1 MAYDDVNTSSNP
13 ELVKKFY
20 DLQFLEWV
28 KSTVVFDKFAQQR
41 PLPKGKGT
49 TIEFTRYRPLP
60 IITSTVALDTTAIGT
75 AGSLYTDTM
84 GATLIQMIGW
94 IPIQTMLSFVSID
107 PDVSEKVELVADQAA
122 RSIDR
127 KINSEISP
135 TALHILPAGMTGIAD
150 NEVRGKT
157 SSYLVT
163 TTAWPDTTNLVQATA
178 DWWGS
183 STVGGYLTCTDTGS
197 KNYSFTRRIT
207 AFDATANCI
216 ESEAFPFNVNNTC
229 TFTCVRLSALAST
242 DVLSTSSVRKARRD
256 LKINK
261 AKTFA
266 GGRFIFIINDYTEY
280 DFMGQT
286 AWEDA
291 KQYSDVRDL
300 YAGEIGEWMQFRFV
314 TTQDPYREDTDAT
327 ADYDDGAVH
336 SNLALGMHSYGMT
349 KLTSEGLRLIQKR
362 PGPQTTSDP
371 ADMFSTIAWKSIFV
385 PKTLNSCFRLN
396 VLTGASS

>member
-1 MAYDDVNTSSNP
+1 MAYDDVNVSSNP
-13 ELVKKFY
+13 ELVKEFY

-28 KSTVVFDKFAQQR
+28 TSTVVFERFAQQR

-60 IITSTVALDTTAIGT
+60 LVTSTVGLDTTVLPS

-84 GATLIQMIGW
+84 GAQLIQMIGW
-94 IPIQTMLSFVSID
+94 IPIQTLLSFVSID

-127 KINSEISP
+127 KINVEISP
-135 TALHILPAGMTGIAD
+135 SAQHILPAGMTGIAD
-150 NEVRGKT
+150 NEVRGRT
-157 SSYLVT
+157 TAYLVT
-163 TTAWPDTTNLVQATA
+163 TTAWEDTANLVQDTE
-178 DWWGS
+178 DWWEN
-183 STVGGYLTCTDTGS
+183 GYLTCTDTDS
-197 KNYSFTRRIT
+197 KNYGFTRLI
-207 AFDATANCI
+207 ASFDSDKFTI
-216 ESEAFPFNVNNTC
+216 VSEAFPDNIDLTC
-229 TFTCVRLSALAST
+229 TFIATRLAALVST
-242 DVLSTSSVRKARRD
+242 DVLSTASIRKARRD
-256 LKINK
+256 LKLNK
-261 AKTFA
+261 AKPFA
-266 GGRFIFIINDYTEY
+266 GNRFVFIVNDYTEY

-286 AWEDA
+286 AWSDA
-291 KQYSDVRDL
+291 KKYSDVKDL

-314 TTQDPYREDTDAT
+314 STQDPYREDVDAT
-327 ADYDDGAVH
+327 ANMETGAVH

-349 KLTSEGLRLIQKR
+349 KLSSEGLKLIQKR

-371 ADMFSTIAWKSIFV
+371 ADMFSTIAWKGIFV